1 MILFPASV
9 QGPSSKNELTRQ
21 IRRTD
26 SFNLDVLIVAR
37 GGGSIEELWAFNE
50 EEVVR
55 AIFNCRTPVISA
67 VGHESD
73 VTLTDFVADMRA
85 STPTMAASIA
95 VENKSSIMK
104 SISHYHSRLITF
116 MSSKMDDY
124 KRQMNHMLDKSL
136 FSDSQYVYKSRKAS
150 FDELHFRFDNVS
162 GDVINSNRAAL
173 DKVTSQ
179 YVIKHP
185 CKMQLDTSRYNLNE
199 LQNRLLNSMENI
211 LKTNRVNLDKATND
225 FNFLSKNMLM
235 TKRHE
240 LDMVNSTFSE
250 NLCLNMID
258 ASRNDLKLIND
269 RVVSQVNGSVGDR
282 RRNLDRAVSDFTAV
296 SNSLVISKRHEFDL
310 ITSTF
315 SENLCLNMIDAS
327 RNDLKLIND
336 RVVSQV
342 NGGVGA
348 RRRNL
353 DRVVSDF
360 TAVSNSLVISKRH
373 EFDLITS
380 TFSESLCLNKISEM
394 GIKLNAVS
402 TMIISLLK
410 SSIDDK
416 CRIMDKTV
424 SDFTNASQKIILD
437 CTYRL
442 DSLRN
447 NSAVKNPERIYES
460 KRGDLTQ
467 IRNNKIIKNPYLI
480 LEPYRNELK
489 IQEEKLDKINSVIML
504 KQEQKQQ
511 KQTYIKIIAV
521 IVAVMIIIL
530 IVILGG
536 IL

>member
-1 MILFPASV
+1 
-9 QGPSSKNELTRQ
+9 
-21 IRRTD
+21 
-26 SFNLDVLIVAR
+26 
-37 GGGSIEELWAFNE
+37 
-50 EEVVR
+50 
-55 AIFNCRTPVISA
+55 
-67 VGHESD
+67 
-73 VTLTDFVADMRA
+73 
-85 STPTMAASIA
+85 
-95 VENKSSIMK
+95 
-104 SISHYHSRLITF
+104 
-116 MSSKMDDY
+116 
-124 KRQMNHMLDKSL
+124 
-136 FSDSQYVYKSRKAS
+136 
-150 FDELHFRFDNVS
+150 
-162 GDVINSNRAAL
+162 
-173 DKVTSQ
+173 
-179 YVIKHP
+179 
-185 CKMQLDTSRYNLNE
+185 
-199 LQNRLLNSMENI
+199 
-211 LKTNRVNLDKATND
+211 
-225 FNFLSKNMLM
+225 
-235 TKRHE
+235 
-240 LDMVNSTFSE
+240 
-250 NLCLNMID
+250 
-258 ASRNDLKLIND
+258 
-269 RVVSQVNGSVGDR
+269 
-282 RRNLDRAVSDFTAV
+282 
-296 SNSLVISKRHEFDL
+296 
-310 ITSTF
+310 
-315 SENLCLNMIDAS
+315 MIDAS